1 MAINKKKRLE
11 KDQERAVVSGVLAG
25 MANYFEQ
32 DPALF
37 RILAITFLVLT
48 GFFPG
53 ILLYLAAMIVMPR
66 KVNEPH
72 DVEYE
77 VVE

>member
-1 MAINKKKRLE
+1 MKKRLE
-11 KDQERAVVSGVLAG
+11 RDKEKAVVSGVLAG

-32 DPALF
+32 DPTLF
-37 RILAITFLVLT
+37 RVMAIAFLVLT

-53 ILLYLAAMIVMPR
+53 ILLYIAAMLVMPR
-66 KVNEPH
+66 KTQGAT

>member
-1 MAINKKKRLE
+1 MKKRLE
-11 KDQERAVVSGVLAG
+11 RDKEKALVSGVLAG

-32 DPALF
+32 DPTLF
-37 RILAITFLVLT
+37 RVMAIAFLVLT

-53 ILLYLAAMIVMPR
+53 ILLYIAAMLVMPR
-66 KVNEPH
+66 KTDGPA